1 MANWTE
7 EVEAKL
13 VELVGDESPVS
24 QDTVKNVSEALGE
37 KFTPRSVAAK
47 LRKMEFE
54 VEKVG
59 ERAKRFS
66 ERQEAELDEFL
77 SDHSGEFTYAQI
89 AERFA
94 GGQFTARQV
103 QGKVL
108 SMERTADVAP
118 TPKTPADKKYSEEQE
133 DTYVKMANAGA
144 ALEDIASE
152 LDKPLNSVRGKGLSL
167 YRAGLIESIPKQRT
181 HVKKKPDALEAL
193 GDISDLTVEEIA
205 QKIDKSPRGV
215 RQMIT
220 YRGLECKD
228 YKAKPRK
235 NQEAA

>member
-1 MANWTE
+1 MIRPKAAAALLVLLTCAAWALGSYAQVPPPKLELTE
-7 EVEAKL
+7 E
-13 VELVGDESPVS
+13 
-24 QDTVKNVSEALGE
+24 
-37 KFTPRSVAAK
+37 
-47 LRKMEFE
+47 
-54 VEKVG
+54 
-59 ERAKRFS
+59 
-66 ERQEAELDEFL
+66 QEAELAAFL

-118 TPKTPADKKYSEEQE
+118 TPKAPVDKKYTEEQE
-133 DTYVKMANAGA
+133 DTYVAMANAGA
-144 ALEDIASE
+144 ALEDIAAQ
-152 LDKPLNSVRGKGLSL
+152 LNKPLNSVRGKGLSL
-167 YRAGLIESIPKQRT
+167 YRAGLIESIPKQKT
-181 HVKKKPDALEAL
+181 HVEKKPDALEAL
-193 GDISDLTVEEIA
+193 GDISEFTVAEIA
-205 QKIDKSPRGV
+205 EKIKKSERGV